1 MFNIGLTL
9 SLVAGVAIAILSAQ
23 HAFFI
28 RDEVT
33 KGYVVLNDNIKDMT
47 VDVDSSCSSS
57 WKEFSDGR
65 LLTETQINKQP
76 SIWDQNFCQQRTL
89 NGTAVKGT
97 RCHRDYWKDSGKGL
111 FIHPP
116 SKFAFCLIPKNGC
129 SQWTKVFNKLHYNN
143 TNKSKSAYS
152 IHGDSVNKYGIESI
166 ERIFSDPDATKA
178 VMVRDPLAR
187 FTSAYL
193 NKCFADKCTSPLCYA
208 RKHAGKKKGQNV
220 TFREAINW
228 ILDQD
233 VSIIN
238 THWRLQSEHC
248 NLRNHIKD
256 YTIIGRMEKET
267 LSSDAS
273 CLMDKA
279 GISMFNKA
287 NDSSPE
293 PFWRDKK
300 DMVSKKHHSTK
311 QELVRVESEE
321 DVLKKLFTPRM
332 ARILVEKMQQDFDT
346 FNLPTPSWIKDATGE
361 WLDSNE
367 HHVCK

>member
-23 HAFFI
+23 HAFL

-33 KGYVVLNDNIKDMT
+33 KGYVVLNYNIKDT
-47 VDVDSSCSSS
+47 KVDVDSSCSSS

-65 LLTETQINKQP
+65 LLTETQINQQP
-76 SIWDQNFCQQRTL
+76 SLWDQNFCQQRTN

-97 RCHRDYWKDSGKGL
+97 RCHRDYWKGSAKGL

-116 SKFAFCLIPKNGC
+116 SKLAFCIIAKNGS
-129 SQWTKVFNKLHYNN
+129 SQWTKVFNKLYHNN
-143 TNKSKSAYS
+143 TNNNDS
-152 IHGDSVNKYGIESI
+152 IYTIHENSVDKFGIEGIES
-166 ERIFSDPDATKA
+166 IFSDPDATKA

-193 NKCFADKCTSPLCYA
+193 GKCFMSKCTNQHCEMI
-208 RKHAGKKKGQNV
+208 RKHAGKKKGQKV

-233 VSIIN
+233 VSNIN
-238 THWRLQSEHC
+238 GHWSLQSEHC

-267 LSSDAS
+267 LSIDAS
-273 CLMDKA
+273 CIMDKA
-279 GISMFNKA
+279 GISMFNRV
-287 NDSSPE
+287 NDSSTE
-293 PFWRDKK
+293 PFWRDKN
-300 DMVSKKHHSTK
+300 DMVSKKHLC
-311 QELVRVESEE
+311 EV
-321 DVLKKLFTPRM
+321 DVLKKLFTPKM
-332 ARILVEKMQQDFDT
+332 ARILVEKMQQDYDT
-346 FNLPTPSWIKDATGE
+346 FKLPEPSWIKDATGE

-367 HHVCK
+367 HHVCR

>member
-9 SLVAGVAIAILSAQ
+9 SLVAGIAITIISAQ
-23 HAFFI
+23 RALFI

-33 KGYVVLNDNIKDMT
+33 KGYVVVGDNIKDMT
-47 VDVDSSCSSS
+47 DDVDSSCSSR

-65 LLTETQINKQP
+65 LLTETHINKQP
-76 SIWDQNFCQQRTL
+76 SIWDQNFCQQRTN

-97 RCHRDYWKDSGKGL
+97 RCHRDYWKGSGGGL

-116 SKFAFCLIPKNGC
+116 SRFAFCIIAKNGC
-129 SQWTKVFNKLHYNN
+129 SQWTNVLNKLHHNN
-143 TNKSKSAYS
+143 TNKNGAAYG
-152 IHGDSVNKYGIESI
+152 IAGNSVNTYGVEGI
-166 ERIFSDPDATKA
+166 ERIFADPGATKA

-193 NKCFADKCTSPLCYA
+193 NKCFAANCTNPFCYA
-208 RKHAGKKKGQNV
+208 RKHAGKKKGQKV

-233 VSIIN
+233 VSSIN
-238 THWRLQSEHC
+238 GHWKLQSEHC

-279 GISMFNKA
+279 GISMFNKV

-332 ARILVEKMQQDFDT
+332 ARILVEKMQQDYDT
-346 FNLPTPSWIKDATGE
+346 FKLPEPTWIKDATGE